1 VKFPEL
7 KKPVGKLLG
16 EYDMP
21 VTDPVA
27 DFLTRIRNAIK
38 AKKRFVDIPSSKMKV
53 GLAEIMKNA
62 KFIVDYNVTED
73 NKQNVLRI
81 FLKYVDGESS
91 ITGLKRI
98 STPGL
103 RQYVDAD
110 NIPRV
115 LNGLGLAVISTSKG
129 LLTDKEAKRAAVG
142 GEVICHIW

>member
-1 VKFPEL
+1 
-7 KKPVGKLLG
+7 
-16 EYDMP
+16 MP